1 MKDYSINEEEK
12 KKFICNLK
20 IVDGKIVAYLAD
32 GTEEIHPYNKEELVS
47 LLEIMK
53 LQVIDADEYFN
64 REKIKLKNSI
74 HNLIFRFL
82 AMAFILIIDIP
93 YLGSSSL
100 IVFGFTIGETLI
112 FRAAIADIKNII
124 NSKKNI
130 DDVIKHRLYV
140 KNMDM
145 LNNSVSLDLS
155 KVSEPTKELLSN
167 GIDINKVDSVSRKEM
182 EYIVG
187 AKLRRIRGR
196 KVF

>member
-1 MKDYSINEEEK
+1 
-12 KKFICNLK
+12 
-20 IVDGKIVAYLAD
+20 
-32 GTEEIHPYNKEELVS
+32 
-47 LLEIMK
+47 
-53 LQVIDADEYFN
+53 
-64 REKIKLKNSI
+64 
-74 HNLIFRFL
+74 
-82 AMAFILIIDIP
+82 MAFILIIDIP

-187 AKLRRIRGR
+187 AKLRRVRGR